1 MNLKNQELSCLT
13 DPNLLLLGRSRW
25 GRVSP
30 CAGRS
35 SWAAGLAGWGRGLL
49 GGRLGRHGGDGRGR
63 LHVHG
68 GRGRRLGLRLGLR
81 RRRVELGRRHV
92 VARREEYLEGESYWS
107 VR

>member
-1 MNLKNQELSCLT
+1 MT
-13 DPNLLLLGRSRW
+13 DPNLLLLRRSRW

-35 SWAAGLAGWGRGLL
+35 SWAAGLAGRGRGLL

-92 VARREEYLEGESYWS
+92 VARREEYLEGESGWS
-107 VR
+107 VI